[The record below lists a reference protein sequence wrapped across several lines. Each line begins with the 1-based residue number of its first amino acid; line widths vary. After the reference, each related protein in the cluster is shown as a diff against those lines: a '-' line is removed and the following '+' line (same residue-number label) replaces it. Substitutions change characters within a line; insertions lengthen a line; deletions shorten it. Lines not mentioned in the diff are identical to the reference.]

1 MSTQRVGTRR
11 GKRLRRSVAGVAVL
25 LVLAA
30 LVLGGE
36 ALYAAQRTYLPAD
49 AGPPISGRFGPA
61 TGPALQLVVLGDS
74 TGAALGATR
83 TETSV
88 GGRLAVA
95 LAERT
100 GRPVELSSAAF
111 SGARSADLD
120 GQVDRALAG
129 VRPDIAV
136 VLVGANDAIHA
147 TPLEPVERDL
157 GAAVRRLTSAGVK
170 VVVGTAPDLGGGR
183 ALPRPLRDIAAW
195 RGRAVADVSTRAVR
209 GAGGT
214 PVDLAALTGPA
225 FRADARNLSSDLWH
239 PSDAGYALWAD
250 AMLPAVLR
258 AAGE

>member
-1 MSTQRVGTRR
+1 VSRASERRR
-11 GKRLRRSVAGVAVL
+11 GRRLRRVGAGVA
-25 LVLAA
+25 LVLVLVA
-30 LVLGGE
+30 LVLGGQ
-36 ALYAAQRTYLPAD
+36 ALYAARRTYVAAEAAPAV
-49 AGPPISGRFGPA
+49 SGRFGPA
-61 TGPALQLVVLGDS
+61 NGPALRMVVVGDS
-74 TGAALGATR
+74 TAAALGATR

-88 GGRLAVA
+88 GGRLAAAV
-95 LAERT
+95 AERS
-100 GRPVELSSAAF
+100 GQPVELSSVAF
-111 SGARSADLD
+111 SGARAADLD
-120 GQVDRALAG
+120 GQVQRALAG
-129 VRPDIAV
+129 VRPDVAV

-147 TPLEPVERDL
+147 TPLEAVEQDV
-157 GAAVRRLTSAGVK
+157 GAAVRRLASAGVK

-195 RGRAVADVSTRAVR
+195 RGRAVADVSERAVR

-225 FRADARNLSSDLWH
+225 FRADAGNLSSDLWH